1 MITIKSFAAIDIGSN
16 AMRLLVS
23 NIVEQEGKD
32 TQFNKSSLV
41 RVPIRLGQDVFTVG
55 EISDENI
62 DRMIDAMKAYKLLMK
77 VHKVERYKACATSAM
92 READNNR
99 DIVEIIQQEADIQID
114 IIDGKKEA
122 AIIASSDLKEYIATD
137 KTYLYVDVGGG
148 STEFSLFSNG
158 KIIASKSFKNGTVRM
173 LNNMVN
179 EIVWVEIEKWIKL
192 NTAPFEDITMIGSG
206 GNINKLF
213 KMTGKQQD
221 KPLTFL
227 GLNAQYAMLNKMT
240 YDQRISELALNPD
253 RADVIIPA
261 TKIYLNAMKWSGA
274 RHLYEPKIGLSDG
287 IVKAM
292 YYGRIKTSKSKVFRN
307 NSKFGLI
314 SFKRLNL
321 SCGVKARLFSIF
333 SLTTNSI
340 SMSWL

>member
-1 MITIKSFAAIDIGSN
+1 MITIKRYAAIDIGSN

-62 DRMIDAMKAYKLLMK
+62 ERMIDAMKAYKLLMK
-77 VHKVERYKACATSAM
+77 VHRVEQYKACATSAM

-99 DIVEIIQQEADIQID
+99 DIVEIIQHEADIHID

-158 KIIASKSFKNGTVRM
+158 KIIASKSFKYGTVRM

-179 EIVWVEIEKWIKL
+179 EVVWVEIEKWIKL
-192 NTAPFEDITMIGSG
+192 NTAPFDDVTMIGSG

-221 KPLTFL
+221 KPLTYL

-240 YDQRISELALNPD
+240 YDERISELALNPD

-274 RHLYEPKIGLSDG
+274 RHLYVPKIGLSDG

-292 YYGRIKTSKSKVFRN
+292 YYGRI
-307 NSKFGLI
+307 
-314 SFKRLNL
+314 
-321 SCGVKARLFSIF
+321 
-333 SLTTNSI
+333 
-340 SMSWL
+340 